1 AQEMVQ
7 GFKVEQPQG
16 TVKVTAG
23 ETITLTC
30 TVSGDRPVIGPVK
43 WLKGWGSGN
52 ETVYADKGSFPRVTR
67 AESESN
73 TDFSISISNAQPGDD
88 GIYYCVK
95 FRRTATDDV
104 GEVFQRG
111 KGTKVSLDG
120 SALVPIMVSA
130 AVLLFL
136 LLVFCIV
143 FCMYRRKHRDK
154 AKRPCPDSPAVGNLS
169 PIPKLRETNSTPSS
183 KVLDA
188 ETSHQPSQQSSKE
201 DNDIQYADLQLL
213 PQAARHGRS
222 PGAACSEY
230 ASIMVA
236 AK

>member
-1 AQEMVQ
+1 MVP
-7 GFKVEQPQG
+7 GFKLEQPQG
-16 TVKVTAG
+16 RVVVTAG
-23 ETITLTC
+23 ETISLTC
-30 TVSGDRPVIGPVK
+30 TVSGNKTIIGPVK

-52 ETVYADKGSFPRVTR
+52 ETVYADKGSLPRVTR
-67 AESESN
+67 AVSGSN
-73 TDFSISISNAQPGDD
+73 TDFSISISSAQPEDSGT
-88 GIYYCVK
+88 YYCVK
-95 FRRTATDDV
+95 FCRSVRDDV
-104 GEVFQRG
+104 DEVFQHG
-111 KGTKVSLDG
+111 KGTEVSLHG
-120 SALVPIMVSA
+120 SALVPIMVAA

-136 LLVFCIV
+136 LLVLCIV
-143 FCMYRRKHRDK
+143 FCMHRRKCRDK
-154 AKRPCPDSPAVGNLS
+154 AKRPCPDSPAAVDNFS
-169 PIPKLRETNSTPSS
+169 PIPQLCGTKGTPSS

-230 ASIMVA
+230 ASVMVA

>member
-1 AQEMVQ
+1 EMVQ

-16 TVKVTAG
+16 KVVVTAG

-52 ETVYADKGSFPRVTR
+52 ETVYADTGSFPRVTR
-67 AESESN
+67 AVSGSN
-73 TDFSISISNAQPGDD
+73 TDFSISISNAQPEDD

-95 FRRTATDDV
+95 FRRTVTADV
-104 GEVFQRG
+104 DEVFQRG
-111 KGTKVSLDG
+111 KGTEVSLHG
-120 SALVPIMVSA
+120 STLVPIMVAA

-136 LLVFCIV
+136 LLVLCIV
-143 FCMYRRKHRDK
+143 FCMYRRKRRDK
-154 AKRPCPDSPAVGNLS
+154 AKRPCPASPAAVGNFS
-169 PIPKLRETNSTPSS
+169 PTPKLCETNGTPRS
-183 KVLDA
+183 KVLDT

-213 PQAARHGRS
+213 PQAAGHRRS
-222 PGAACSEY
+222 PGTACSEY
-230 ASIMVA
+230 ASVMVA